1 MICPKCNKEIPDN
14 STFCNH
20 CGEKITPQKP
30 ELEQPSLVDNTSV
43 SSEANT
49 PESTNKRTLS
59 TKKKPIFIELSIILV
74 LITAFAVFFGYRHY
88 KHKTFDF
95 TAIDIVRYLD
105 KSVIFMND
113 ITDKGT
119 VSEPSCGNTTV
130 ATWVDRTGQDV
141 PNKCIT
147 FNSDRNAKKYCETS
161 KPSSHRL
168 RYGNIVL
175 ELSQETEDDNFA
187 SYKNEMSDL
196 EEIKDDKETK
206 EAMKPD
212 RPSSFADLDTFI
224 TNLKNLF
231 SALDEYCT
239 FEESTV
245 DNIPNDGIYLNSY
258 TINST
263 RYKEQAE
270 LLVDYDANNKIT
282 NIIVTGGPGA
292 LYSKKGAATDVTN
305 SIYLVTVNFT
315 LASLDTT
322 IDYESI
328 DSHLIDDNYETTVNN
343 YFISSFYENKWYHIT
358 IKKAS
363 K

>member
-119 VSEPSCGNTTV
+119 VSEPSCGNTSHMGRPH
-130 ATWVDRTGQDV
+130 RT
-141 PNKCIT
+141 
-147 FNSDRNAKKYCETS
+147 RRS
-161 KPSSHRL
+161 KQM
-168 RYGNIVL
+168 Y
-175 ELSQETEDDNFA
+175 
-187 SYKNEMSDL
+187 
-196 EEIKDDKETK
+196 
-206 EAMKPD
+206 
-212 RPSSFADLDTFI
+212 
-224 TNLKNLF
+224 
-231 SALDEYCT
+231 
-239 FEESTV
+239 
-245 DNIPNDGIYLNSY
+245 
-258 TINST
+258 
-263 RYKEQAE
+263 
-270 LLVDYDANNKIT
+270 
-282 NIIVTGGPGA
+282 
-292 LYSKKGAATDVTN
+292 
-305 SIYLVTVNFT
+305 
-315 LASLDTT
+315 
-322 IDYESI
+322 
-328 DSHLIDDNYETTVNN
+328 
-343 YFISSFYENKWYHIT
+343 YF
-358 IKKAS
+358 
-363 K
+363 